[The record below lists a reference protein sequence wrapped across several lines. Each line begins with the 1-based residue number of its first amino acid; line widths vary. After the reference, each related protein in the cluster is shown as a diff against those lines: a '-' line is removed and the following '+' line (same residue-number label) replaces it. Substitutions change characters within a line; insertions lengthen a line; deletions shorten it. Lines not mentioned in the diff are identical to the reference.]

1 MKGAT
6 TMPNYCLTIYIDED
20 NITAIP
26 MLLETLLDLP
36 YPTAPRYNAV
46 LNELTVLCEL
56 SHAADVERILA
67 PYV

>member
-1 MKGAT
+1 
-6 TMPNYCLTIYIDED
+6 MPSHNLTVHIDED
-20 NITAIP
+20 NIALIP
-26 MLLETLLDLP
+26 ALLNTLTTLP

-56 SHAADVERILA
+56 SHVADVERILA